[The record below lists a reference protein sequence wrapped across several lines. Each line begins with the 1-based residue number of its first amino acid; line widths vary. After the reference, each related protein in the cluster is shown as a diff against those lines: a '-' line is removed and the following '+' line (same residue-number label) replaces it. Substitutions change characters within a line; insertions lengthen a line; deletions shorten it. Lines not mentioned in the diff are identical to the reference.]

1 MKTILMALLLPAFAC
16 GCMNGLSA
24 APQDPPPPD
33 ERAIFCFT
41 HGADLSPW
49 EVQDDV
55 VMGGRSQG
63 ALAINEAG
71 NAVFTGTVSLENDGG
86 FSSVQH
92 AFEPIDVSGFRTI
105 VLGLKGDGKTYQ
117 LRVDATPDARHSYA
131 CDFQSSGCW
140 QTVEIPFA
148 DLFAIRHGD
157 RLDLPN
163 YPGQT
168 LAQIQILIGNGKAE
182 SFRLEIDKIW
192 LK

>member
-41 HGADLSPW
+41 QDADLSQW
-49 EVQDDV
+49 EVQDNI

-168 LAQIQILIGNGKAE
+168 LAQIQILIGNGTPE
-182 SFRLEIDKIW
+182 SFRLELDKIW